1 MNILFTEAAWKD
13 FEWLL
18 DNDRKLAQRVRRL
31 LKEITRDPEQGLGK
45 PEKLK
50 FQLAGCWSRRI
61 NEEHRLIYT
70 VEGDNLIVLSCRYHY
85 ES

>member
-18 DNDRKLAQRVRRL
+18 DNEKKLAQRIRKL
-31 LKEITRDPEQGLGK
+31 LKDITGNPEEGIGK
-45 PEKLK
+45 PERLK
-50 FQLAGCWSRRI
+50 FQLAGYWSRRI
-61 NEEHRLIYT
+61 DQEHRLVYK
-70 VEGDNLIVLSCRYHY
+70 VEGNTILVLSCRYHY